1 MTYSLRLARL
11 LPLVMASL
19 SLPALPARADNAEFP
34 NRPLRLIVPYTPGA
48 STDTV
53 SRAFANEASKALGKP
68 IVVENRP
75 GAGTAV
81 GTQAARQSPADG
93 YTLLFA
99 GGTLITTMLGLK
111 DPGYA
116 ASDFTPV
123 VMLGSQYYVL
133 FTPSALP
140 IKNVSEFV
148 AYAKANPGKM
158 NYASL
163 GPGAPS
169 HVLAERLR
177 RSAKFEWQD
186 IAYKGGVPA
195 LQAIMANEVQ
205 GYFGTQT
212 FAMGYRN
219 SDKIRIL
226 AIGADKRGQFL
237 PDVPTFKELGIDNVT
252 EEDWFA
258 LVVRT
263 DTPAAI
269 VEKLRSVFAEVMKT
283 KEMKAHLDTNALGEY
298 SGALKDFPAALARET
313 KAKADEMK
321 QLGIQPQ

>member
-1 MTYSLRLARL
+1 MSYSMRIVRI
-11 LPLVMASL
+11 
-19 SLPALPARADNAEFP
+19 LPAVLLGCLVVSFPANADDADYP
-34 NRPLRLIVPYTPGA
+34 NKAIRLIVPYTPGA

-81 GTQAARQSPADG
+81 GTQAAKQLPADG

-99 GGTLITTMLGLK
+99 GNTIITTMLGLK

-116 ASDFTPV
+116 ATDFTPA

-133 FTPSALP
+133 FTPAALP

-195 LQAIMANEVQ
+195 LQAVMANEVQ

-212 FAMGYRN
+212 FAMGYRD
-219 SDKIRIL
+219 SDKVRIL

-237 PDVPTFKELGIDNVT
+237 PDVPTFKELGIDNVS
-252 EEDWFA
+252 EDDWFGL
-258 LVVRT
+258 LVRRE
-263 DTPAAI
+263 TPAPI
-269 VEKLRSVFAEVMKT
+269 VAKLRSVFAKVMQT
-283 KEMKAHLDTNALGEY
+283 PEMKAHLNANALGEY
-298 SGALKDFPAALARET
+298 NGKIEDFSETLLKET
-313 KAKADEMK
+313 KAKTEEMQ
-321 QLGIQPQ
+321 QLGIKPQ